1 MGQCKKMKCF
11 NCNRITN
18 FFVNI
23 NEYKCRECG
32 RTFPHPP
39 IDEKL
44 TTGYDYKVKKKQNI

>member
-1 MGQCKKMKCF
+1 MGKCKKMKCF
-11 NCNRITN
+11 NCNRVTN